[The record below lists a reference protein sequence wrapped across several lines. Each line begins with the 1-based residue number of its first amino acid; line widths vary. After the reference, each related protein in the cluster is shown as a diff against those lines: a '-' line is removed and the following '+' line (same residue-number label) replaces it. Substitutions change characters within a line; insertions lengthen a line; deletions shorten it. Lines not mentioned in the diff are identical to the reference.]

1 MTSKD
6 PILEEVRGQYKAIQE
21 GLDNLQ
27 GLPREMKEVKKRLE
41 GVERGV
47 RVIKK
52 SVVDHSSL
60 IADHED
66 RLTILEQSV

>member
-1 MTSKD
+1 MTNKD

-27 GLPREMKEVKKRLE
+27 GLPKEMEQVKKRLE
-41 GVERGV
+41 SVERGV
-47 RVIKK
+47 KIIKR
-52 SVVDHSSL
+52 SVMDHSSL
-60 IADHED
+60 IADQED